1 MCFSSFESLIV
12 TALWLTLTPL
22 CTSKGVPIIKTT
34 SGKLQGTAITN
45 STNAY
50 LGIPYAIPPLG
61 QLRFAAPL
69 ELYTPTITRNATGFG
84 SSCIQFHPPVL
95 SPTGESENCLFLNVW
110 TSATVSSNQKKPVLV
125 WLPGGGWNTGSTS
138 LPVEDLTGWA
148 TAHPEIVFV
157 SINYRLNLFGYPD
170 TPAITRPNTNAGLRD
185 QRLAVEWVHK
195 NIATFGGDPNHL
207 IFGGESAGSGS
218 VSGYLYAYPGDP
230 LIKGALMMS
239 GQAPLQSLVGRNPL
253 TPDVPPENS
262 FPVIASAVGCPLQ
275 NNNFAAQLYCV
286 RQRSTTDLVTAL
298 GQLNVTVVGPVI
310 DNQTVHSYEEYKS
323 RGKAGKFIKVPI
335 LTGTVENE
343 ADIFVLDRATNTVN
357 EAFSD
362 LLTLAAFRCFDSW
375 QSSFSVAAGL
385 PTYRYHYLPLF
396 PTISI
401 PPLRVFHQADQFIV
415 FGTSQKGRG
424 PDAPPPTELE
434 QAATVYMQRAWSAFI
449 GDPAN
454 GLKGLGWPRYKGYTG
469 QTLVGIFPN
478 NSVENPIQTTNP
490 TDFDAGCAAL
500 GLGL

>member
-1 MCFSSFESLIV
+1 
-12 TALWLTLTPL
+12 
-22 CTSKGVPIIKTT
+22 
-34 SGKLQGTAITN
+34 
-45 STNAY
+45 
-50 LGIPYAIPPLG
+50 
-61 QLRFAAPL
+61 
-69 ELYTPTITRNATGFG
+69 G
-84 SSCIQFHPPVL
+84 SSNP
-95 SPTGESENCLFLNVW
+95 
-110 TSATVSSNQKKPVLV
+110 KKPVLL
-125 WLPGGGWNTGSTS
+125 WFPGGAWNAGSTS

-157 SINYRLNLFGYPD
+157 SINYRLNLFGYPN

-185 QRLAVEWVHK
+185 QRLAIEWVHK
-195 NIATFGGDPNHL
+195 NIAAFGGDPNHL
-207 IFGGESAGSGS
+207 VLGGESAGSGS
-218 VSGYLYAYPGDP
+218 VSGYLYAYLSDP

-239 GQAPLQSLVGRNPL
+239 GQAPLQVMVSRDVFAPEVVPANP
-253 TPDVPPENS
+253 
-262 FPVIASAVGCPLQ
+262 FPTIANAVGCPLQ
-275 NNNFAAQLYCV
+275 NNNFAAQLYCM
-286 RQRSTTDLVTAL
+286 RQKSTTDLVTAL
-298 GQLNVTVVGPVI
+298 GQPNIPLIGPVI
-310 DNQTVHSYEEYKS
+310 DNQTVYSPEEYKS
-323 RGKAGKFIKVPI
+323 RGKARKFIKVPI

-343 ADIFVLDRATNTVN
+343 GDIFILDRTTNTLN
-357 EAFSD
+357 ETLSD
-362 LLTLAAFRCFDSW
+362 LLTLAAFRCYESW
-375 QSSFSVAAGL
+375 LSSFYVDAGV
-385 PTYRYHYLPLF
+385 PTYRYHYMARF

-401 PPLRVFHQADQFIV
+401 PPLRAFHQADQFIV

-449 GDPAN
+449 RDPAN

>member
-1 MCFSSFESLIV
+1 MCFPSFGSLLV
-12 TALWLTLTPL
+12 AALWLAVTPL
-22 CTSKGVPIIKTT
+22 CASKGVPIIKTT

-50 LGIPYAIPPLG
+50 FGIPFAVPPLG
-61 QLRFAAPL
+61 QLRFVAPL
-69 ELYTPTITRNATGFG
+69 ELYTPAITRNATGFG
-84 SSCIQFHPPVL
+84 PSCIQTYRTVV
-95 SPTGESENCLFLNVW
+95 SPSGESENCLFLNVW
-110 TSATVSSNQKKPVLV
+110 TSTSGLSNPKKPVLV
-125 WLPGGGWNTGSTS
+125 WLPGGGWNSGSTS

-195 NIATFGGDPNHL
+195 NIAAFGGDPNHL
-207 IFGGESAGSGS
+207 VVGGESAGSGS
-218 VSGYLYAYPGDP
+218 VSGYLYAYLSDP

-239 GQAPLQSLVGRNPL
+239 GQAPLQVMVSRNVFAPEV
-253 TPDVPPENS
+253 VPANP
-262 FPVIASAVGCPLQ
+262 FPAIANAVGCPLQ
-275 NNNFAAQLYCV
+275 NNNFAAQLYCM
-286 RQRSTTDLVTAL
+286 RQKSTTDLVAAL
-298 GQLNVTVVGPVI
+298 GQPNIPLIGPVV
-310 DNQTVHSYEEYKS
+310 DNQTVYSPEEYKS
-323 RGKAGKFIKVPI
+323 RGKARKFIKVPI

-343 ADIFVLDRATNTVN
+343 ADIFVLDRTTNTLN
-357 EAFSD
+357 ETFSD
-362 LLTLAAFRCFDSW
+362 LYTLVAFRCYESW
-375 QSSFSVAAGL
+375 LSSFYVDAGV
-385 PTYRYHYLPLF
+385 PTYRYHYMARF

-401 PPLRVFHQADQFIV
+401 PPLRAFHQADQFIV